1 MSEWHEIDAAWDA
14 SGYASDA
21 LLKLGETREWGDLVD
36 VASKGTHATAEEV
49 WDGMAKALR
58 GYLESLDNLTV
69 FMPNDAHA
77 ERLRGEG
84 GGE

>member
-1 MSEWHEIDAAWDA
+1 MTEWYEIDAAWDA
-14 SGYASDA
+14 NGYASDA

-36 VASKGTHATAEEV
+36 EVAKMTHATADEA

-58 GYLESLDNLTV
+58 DYLESLDNLTA

-84 GGE
+84 DGE